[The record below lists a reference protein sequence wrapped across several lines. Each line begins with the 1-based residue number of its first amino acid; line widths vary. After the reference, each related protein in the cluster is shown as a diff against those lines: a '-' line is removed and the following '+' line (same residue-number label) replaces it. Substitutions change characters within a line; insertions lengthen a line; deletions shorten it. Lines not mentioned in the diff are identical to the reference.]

1 MRMSSSLSRTMI
13 VIMLL
18 SSGACRD
25 QRATSGAAT
34 ADSSATPATSTTAT
48 TATNT
53 LVISRHDD
61 RVFAGGIAPPAEK
74 FTNEAASDAKA
85 ADAGATLFT
94 GMNCDG
100 CHGGGAVGAVG
111 PSLTDGRWRYG
122 GADVDIYRS
131 IAEGRPKG
139 MPAFGGVLQPA
150 MIWRLVVYIKSLPLP
165 NDVSTESW
173 Q

>member
-1 MRMSSSLSRTMI
+1 MKTLPSRSRAMLAVLVLASVACREQKGIPAATTTDSSS
-13 VIMLL
+13 
-18 SSGACRD
+18 
-25 QRATSGAAT
+25 AAT
-34 ADSSATPATSTTAT
+34 TSSSSTTSNA
-48 TATNT
+48 

-61 RVFAGGIAPPAEK
+61 RIFAGGIAPPSER
-74 FTNEAASDAKA
+74 FTNSATQDAKA
-85 ADAGATLFT
+85 TDAGAALFT

-122 GADVDIYRS
+122 GADADIYRS

-150 MIWRLVVYIKSLPLP
+150 MIWRLVAYIKSLPAP
-165 NDVSTESW
+165 KDVPTESW
-173 Q
+173 

>member
-1 MRMSSSLSRTMI
+1 MTHRTSLSRSRIATLAI
-13 VIMLL
+13 L
-18 SSGACRD
+18 SLAVTACRKET
-25 QRATSGAAT
+25 AVPAAT
-34 ADSSATPATSTTAT
+34 NAAGADNA
-48 TATNT
+48 
-53 LVISRHDD
+53 LVISRHDN

-74 FTNEAASDAKA
+74 VVNSVAQDGKA
-85 ADAGATLFT
+85 AEVGATLFT

-122 GADVDIYRS
+122 GADADIYRS

-150 MIWRLVVYIKSLPLP
+150 MIWRLVTYIKSLPVP
-165 NDVSTESW
+165 KDVPTESW

>member
-1 MRMSSSLSRTMI
+1 MTHRTSLSRSRIAILAILTLA
-13 VIMLL
+13 V
-18 SSGACRD
+18 SACRKETD
-25 QRATSGAAT
+25 VPAAANAAGAENA
-34 ADSSATPATSTTAT
+34 
-48 TATNT
+48 

-61 RVFAGGIAPPAEK
+61 RIFAGGIAPPAEK
-74 FTNEAASDAKA
+74 VVNSIAQDAKSA
-85 ADAGATLFT
+85 EVGATLFT

-122 GADVDIYRS
+122 GADADIYRS

-150 MIWRLVVYIKSLPLP
+150 MIWRLVAYIKSLPVP
-165 NDVSTESW
+165 KDVPTESW

>member
-1 MRMSSSLSRTMI
+1 MRAHPSRSRAVM
-13 VIMLL
+13 VVAVLA
-18 SSGACRD
+18 SGACRE
-25 QRATSGAAT
+25 QRAGPS
-34 ADSSATPATSTTAT
+34 ATSTDSAATTTPTAT
-48 TATNT
+48 TNA

-74 FTNEAASDAKA
+74 FTNAAASDAKA
-85 ADAGATLFT
+85 AEVGATLFT

-122 GADVDIYRS
+122 GADADIYRS

-150 MIWRLVVYIKSLPLP
+150 MIWRLVAYIKSLPAP
-165 NDVSTESW
+165 KDVPTETW
-173 Q
+173 